1 MTDQDAESSCSLEKP
16 LALRLGQAEDSND
29 RSQTATVDDD
39 NPPDDPGHERTSR
52 DDSNDDDDSTFGE
65 ATSST
70 TSKLVEEDPLVI
82 RGRKHRSMVQGVH
95 PWIPNDEKQRDV
107 MDIKHYVATNLF
119 DGALYQAPLTENIQ
133 GVLDVGTG
141 TGLWAIDFADK
152 YPHASVIGIDLF
164 PIQPTWVPPNLRFE
178 LDDCTQEWTQKEES
192 FDYVHMRQLTGSI
205 SDWASLFGEAFKCL
219 KPGGFLE
226 SHEQSL
232 YFWHNGQIRIDQDLG
247 KLTNAVAMWNAV
259 FKEAGRQSGRSFV
272 VADGDTQMESMKA
285 AGFTNLKEYRKQASI
300 ETYLFRDYQVT
311 FHYTTDTYR
320 GLGQRREPQ
329 GDWLIPT
336 SRFAG

>member
-1 MTDQDAESSCSLEKP
+1 MSSHNEKPDQIWVDKTFTAVVDTAVVEPLFTVTVWADSPPPSVTPISLADIFDPYDDRTTPDRAYRRNMTDQDAESSCSLEKP

-164 PIQPTWVPPNLRFE
+164 PIQPTWVPPNLR
-178 LDDCTQEWTQKEES
+178 L
-192 FDYVHMRQLTGSI
+192 
-205 SDWASLFGEAFKCL
+205 
-219 KPGGFLE
+219 
-226 SHEQSL
+226 
-232 YFWHNGQIRIDQDLG
+232 
-247 KLTNAVAMWNAV
+247 
-259 FKEAGRQSGRSFV
+259 
-272 VADGDTQMESMKA
+272 
-285 AGFTNLKEYRKQASI
+285 
-300 ETYLFRDYQVT
+300 
-311 FHYTTDTYR
+311 
-320 GLGQRREPQ
+320 
-329 GDWLIPT
+329 
-336 SRFAG
+336 